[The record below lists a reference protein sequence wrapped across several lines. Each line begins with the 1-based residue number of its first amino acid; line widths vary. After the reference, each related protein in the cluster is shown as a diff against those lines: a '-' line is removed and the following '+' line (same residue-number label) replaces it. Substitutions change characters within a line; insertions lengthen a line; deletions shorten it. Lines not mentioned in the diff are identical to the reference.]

1 MLSKDIVRHVAR
13 LARLKF
19 SDEEVRT
26 MTAELANILEYI
38 EKLNK
43 LPLADN
49 AAPLTHVLPITNVF
63 REDEVRKS
71 LSKEDALMNA
81 PEKVK
86 GFFAVPKIIE

>member
-13 LARLKF
+13 LARLRF
-19 SDEEVRT
+19 SDEELEAL
-26 MTAELANILEYI
+26 TAELATILKYI

-43 LPLADN
+43 LDTDN
-49 AAPLTHVLPITNVF
+49 VAPLMHVLPITNVL
-63 REDEVRKS
+63 REDEVTKS
-71 LSKEDALMNA
+71 LSREDALMNA